1 MPATGSLTYPTNQ
14 LLAVVDDPAVATR
27 LVEALNAAGFEA
39 ADITLLQGAEGA
51 ERFRGS
57 GRVAG
62 RWTRLVRMVQFMSMD
77 QMPDFRTYEA
87 ALRNGRAVLAVR
99 IRQRGR
105 LEQARDVLLGSGAHF
120 LNFFGRFATEE
131 VAPWRGAEPPL
142 PGYMRR

>member
-14 LLAVVDDPAVATR
+14 LLAVLDDTDGAAR
-27 LVEALNAAGFEA
+27 LVDALNDAGFEA
-39 ADITLLQGAEGA
+39 GDVTLLQGAEGA

-87 ALRNGRAVLAVR
+87 ALREGRAVLAVR
-99 IRQRGR
+99 IRRRGS
-105 LEQARDVLLGSGAHF
+105 LEAARDILVGSGAHF

-131 VAPWRGAEPPL
+131 VAPWRGPEPSL
-142 PGYMRR
+142 PGYLRR